1 MRLLL
6 LLTVCITSTVPTAF
20 ASTDGSIKEVVS
32 NEKMQIYVYNLKEGP
47 WGPNDPTK
55 KQVDIELVVKNSEPS
70 ARVFNLFFVRL
81 LDNLGQEYRAN
92 PLQSTILPVR
102 IAPNDILNGRF
113 TFVMPDDVIPT
124 TLIWEEPDS
133 SKITVDLTRI
143 KDPEDPV
150 LKSDWILTPNK
161 GRKFSDG
168 RSELVIHDEL
178 MSISPR
184 IYIVEISIK
193 NISNEIIRYSPSY
206 AFAKDDKGRLY
217 PIDLQNIGALKNPL
231 LSGELKPGERV
242 RGTLLFSLLDD
253 ADKAMFIYDEDIG
266 LGSYFVAPEFPII
279 ALILVSSI
287 AVVILTRF
295 NEVTGTKIS
304 RNIAI

>member
-113 TFVMPDDVIPT
+113 TFVM
-124 TLIWEEPDS
+124 
-133 SKITVDLTRI
+133 
-143 KDPEDPV
+143 
-150 LKSDWILTPNK
+150 
-161 GRKFSDG
+161 
-168 RSELVIHDEL
+168 
-178 MSISPR
+178 
-184 IYIVEISIK
+184 
-193 NISNEIIRYSPSY
+193 
-206 AFAKDDKGRLY
+206 
-217 PIDLQNIGALKNPL
+217 
-231 LSGELKPGERV
+231 
-242 RGTLLFSLLDD
+242 
-253 ADKAMFIYDEDIG
+253 
-266 LGSYFVAPEFPII
+266 
-279 ALILVSSI
+279 
-287 AVVILTRF
+287 
-295 NEVTGTKIS
+295 
-304 RNIAI
+304 